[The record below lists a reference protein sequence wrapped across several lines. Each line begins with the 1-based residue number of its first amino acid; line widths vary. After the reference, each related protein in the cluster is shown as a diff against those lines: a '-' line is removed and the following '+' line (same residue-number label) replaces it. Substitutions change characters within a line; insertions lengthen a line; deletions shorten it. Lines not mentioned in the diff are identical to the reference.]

1 MSTGQDNEPAEAPAA
16 ALPRAELLA
25 SIARELRGYQS
36 ALDAFDEAVAERLGV
51 NRTDLRCIDL
61 LSQHQQMTAGA
72 LARAAGLTTGAVTFV
87 LDRLERLALVSRR
100 RDEADRRQG
109 WLEMVPAAE
118 ARAWQLHEPLV
129 TDFRGEAQHFGSEE
143 LVVIVRFLQ
152 LARRMYERHAPL
164 LREGLEQSPSPA
176 EEARATIE
184 L

>member
-1 MSTGQDNEPAEAPAA
+1 VSTGQDSGPSEALEAA
-16 ALPRAELLA
+16 STRAELLA

-36 ALDAFDEAVAERLGV
+36 ALDGFDEAVALRLGV

-61 LSQHQQMTAGA
+61 LSQHQRMTAGA

-87 LDRLERLALVSRR
+87 LDRLERLGLVSRR
-100 RDEADRRQG
+100 RDEADRRQV
-109 WLEMVPAAE
+109 WIEMLPAAA

-129 TDFRGEAQHFGSEE
+129 KDFREGAHHFGTEE
-143 LVVIVRFLQ
+143 LAVIVRFLQ